1 MSLANTNTTRTT
13 TLRKYLPTLD
23 ILTILIFIIA
33 MIQFGYIIVYHQRY
47 LYICMPSRLFKKCA
61 INTCVLPTIP
71 FKTFHALSMETTQPR
86 QRKKNDTLNLCE
98 IFQTLSEYLNK
109 MIYPFSVTSAKPTVV
124 RLRFVFDME
133 L

>member
-1 MSLANTNTTRTT
+1 
-13 TLRKYLPTLD
+13 
-23 ILTILIFIIA
+23 
-33 MIQFGYIIVYHQRY
+33 
-47 LYICMPSRLFKKCA
+47 MPSRLFKKCA

-86 QRKKNDTLNLCE
+86 QRKKNDTLINLCE

-109 MIYPFSVTSAKPTVV
+109 MIYPFSVTSAKPAVV
-124 RLRFVFDME
+124 QLRFVFDME